1 MFFVRNR
8 YFKDYISERVKKM
21 LSDEEFKSFLEDEDI
36 VFGKADLEAII
47 DEELLKP
54 EDEMDTDLIELC
66 LELLAPRDDKNKN
79 LNCKKDKK
87 KNFNGLKML
96 KAASI
101 GVVVLKHFK
110 FLEHLLR

>member
-1 MFFVRNR
+1 
-8 YFKDYISERVKKM
+8 M

-36 VFGKADLEAII
+36 VCGKADLEAII

-54 EDEMDTDLIELC
+54 EDEMDTDLIEFC
-66 LELLAPRDDKNKN
+66 IELLTSCAEKEENSNGKNN
-79 LNCKKDKK
+79 KK
-87 KNFNGLKML
+87 KKFNGLKML

-110 FLEHLLR
+110 FLEHFLH